1 MTGKTLTHRKTEE
14 LEGTAENLAWGPISE
29 LTQEG
34 GVLKYRSRERAEYR
48 NIHYPIGQYMWH
60 LIEVSA
66 KRGNYSCRDLHVRKL
81 HVKMVEKFFR
91 FFNFNNV
98 MYSAESALLL
108 IHTYCTCMSLYTRYL
123 LRMEKANSACSVQ
136 KLTASF
142 DIKRIVCTGKY

>member
-81 HVKMVEKFFR
+81 HVKFFI
-91 FFNFNNV
+91 FF
-98 MYSAESALLL
+98 L
-108 IHTYCTCMSLYTRYL
+108 ILAMSCIVLSQLFYWHTYCTCMSLYTRYL

>member
-29 LTQEG
+29 LTQER
-34 GVLKYRSRERAEYR
+34 GVWKYWSREWVDYR

-98 MYSAESALLL
+98 MYSVESALLL
-108 IHTYCTCMSLYTRYL
+108 THILYMYVIIYSLFVEDGESELSMHFAKVDCYL
-123 LRMEKANSACSVQ
+123 CYKENSV
-136 KLTASF
+136 
-142 DIKRIVCTGKY
+142 YW